1 MWLLQ
6 HTAITC
12 IPVGIMTTNPTNNL
26 NRKTDGDVPQPEEP
40 AVPSRSGL
48 RSTAMAISR
57 YGVGAADESR
67 KGSYLRCR
75 AQISRHCAV
84 Y

>member
-6 HTAITC
+6 YTAITC

-26 NRKTDGDVPQPEEP
+26 NRKTDGDVPQPEKP

-48 RSTAMAISR
+48 RSTAMVVSR
-57 YGVGAADESR
+57 YGVGAADEFR
-67 KGSYLRCR
+67 KGSYLCCR

>member
-6 HTAITC
+6 YTAITC

-48 RSTAMAISR
+48 RSTAMAVLR
-57 YGVGAADESR
+57 YRVGVVDVSR
-67 KGSYLRCR
+67 KGLYLCCR
-75 AQISRHCAV
+75 AQMSRHCAV